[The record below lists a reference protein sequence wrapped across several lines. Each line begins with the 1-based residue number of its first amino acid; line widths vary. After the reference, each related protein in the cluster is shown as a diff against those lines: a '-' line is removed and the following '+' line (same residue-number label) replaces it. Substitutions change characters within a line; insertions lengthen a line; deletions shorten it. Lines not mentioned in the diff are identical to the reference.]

1 MGKLPSKNIGRRR
14 MKIDRLDMKILTTL
28 AEDGRQTITEVA
40 KKVGLSASPCT
51 TRIERLENGKLIL
64 GYYTDIDV
72 EHLGDLSLYHVT
84 IAGKPY
90 TPELARKLERL
101 IMQNPFIVSADAVF
115 GSLDYVLRVY
125 ARNAQHYHE
134 IMAPFVA
141 HKIDYETWPVS
152 RRIVRSQTRRL
163 VEALARDEGGA

>member
-1 MGKLPSKNIGRRR
+1 

-28 AEDGRQTITEVA
+28 AEQSRQTITEVA
-40 KKVGLSASPCT
+40 RNVGLSASPCT
-51 TRIERLENGKLIL
+51 ARLERLEHGKLII

-72 EHLGDLSLYHVT
+72 EQLGDLSLYHVT

-90 TPELARKLERL
+90 TPELARRLEAL
-101 IMQNPFIVSADAVF
+101 IIQNPFIVSADAVF

-134 IMAPFVA
+134 IMAPFVE

-152 RRIVRSQTRRL
+152 RRILRSQSRRL
-163 VEALARDEGGA
+163 MEALAQDER